1 MYTLP
6 LGYAA
11 RAIRA
16 VSAGTGE
23 IACGLSDIGVLLM
36 ALPDLFLLRFLT
48 SLFLYRQVHWDSP
61 VVSDVMIRTHQQV
74 TSEICNRLS
83 SDFLRLLRSSA
94 SIESPKAGPGPLNE
108 TICNQSMQFS
118 TQ

>member
-23 IACGLSDIGVLLM
+23 IASGFSDIGVLLV
-36 ALPDLFLLRFLT
+36 ALPGRFVLRFLT
-48 SLFLYRQVHWDSP
+48 SLFLYRQVYGDSP
-61 VVSDVMIRTHQQV
+61 AVSLLLLVAKSKKMLFLNLRAFILSVKIDFATSIRNGHEPDNV
-74 TSEICNRLS
+74 GIYR
-83 SDFLRLLRSSA
+83 
-94 SIESPKAGPGPLNE
+94 
-108 TICNQSMQFS
+108 
-118 TQ
+118 